1 MEKEILNY
9 EAPLVEVICVDVE
22 KGFAASVGSD
32 GNESVENG
40 GDI

>member
-22 KGFAASVGSD
+22 KGFAASVGS
-32 GNESVENG
+32 NESESVGNG
-40 GDI
+40 GII